1 MSEQQTASQ
10 TAADA
15 RHKERPPLLGV
26 GEALDLKEKEATAR
40 IISKW
45 LDELFSIPGTNFKI
59 GLDPIINLLPGVG
72 EFLSSSVSLVVI
84 LESIRS
90 RVSPSV
96 IFRMMGNMVIN
107 AMVGLVPGIGPFLS
121 AFYKSNKR
129 NLTLLTEWQA
139 GEQHRIR
146 TTSRWWVLSWVM
158 LFFAILAAMLLVWAF
173 YFWVIWQ
180 MGSKLLSFLGL

>member
-1 MSEQQTASQ
+1 MSEPQPTALP
-10 TAADA
+10 DA
-15 RHKERPPLLGV
+15 KSKARPTKPGV
-26 GEALDLKEKEATAR
+26 GEALDLQDKEATAR

-45 LDELFSIPGTNFKI
+45 LDELFHIPGTNFKI

-96 IFRMMGNMVIN
+96 ILRMMGNMVIN
-107 AMVGLVPGIGPFLS
+107 AGIGLVPVAGPFLS

-129 NLTLLTEWQA
+129 NLGLLTQWQA
-139 GEQHRIR
+139 GQQYEIR
-146 TTSRWWVLSWVM
+146 QASRWWVFTWVM
-158 LFFAILAAMLLVWAF
+158 LIFMLLATVLLIWAF

-180 MGSKLLSFLGL
+180 MGSKLLSWLGA